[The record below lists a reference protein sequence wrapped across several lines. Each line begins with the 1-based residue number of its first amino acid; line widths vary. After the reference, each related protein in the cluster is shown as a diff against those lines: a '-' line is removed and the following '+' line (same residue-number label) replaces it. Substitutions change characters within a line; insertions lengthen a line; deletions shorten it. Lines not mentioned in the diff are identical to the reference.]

1 VRWDLSSDWN
11 TYSVEKLIEDKILS
25 IGDGYRA
32 KNAELA
38 PTGIPFARVG
48 NIDGGFNFS
57 EADLFPLDSLH
68 KVGEKI
74 GRPGDVVLTS
84 KGTVGRFAFVRS
96 GTPQFVYSPQLS
108 YWRSLDINTIDSRF
122 LFYWIQGEEFIEQA
136 NGVKSQTDMAD
147 YVSLTD
153 QRRMKITL
161 PPVENQRAIARILGA
176 LDDKIE
182 LNRRMNHNLEE
193 MAHALFK
200 SWFVDFDPVTA
211 KAEGRVPFGMN
222 AETASLFPAEFEET
236 GDDYFSEIPNGWTL
250 KNLDDVASYEN
261 GLALQKFPPKG
272 IESLPAIKIRELR
285 QGFADESSDRVSPN
299 IKASCILEDGD
310 IVFSWS
316 GSLMIDLWCGGRGA
330 LNQHL
335 FKVTSE
341 NYPKWFYYF
350 WTEHH
355 LVDFQDIAE
364 GKATTM
370 GHIQRHHIT
379 SAKVVVPSDEVLKK
393 ADKVFQPL
401 LNSIIKNRIQI
412 KTLATI
418 RDALLPK
425 LLSGELRVKERP

>member
-1 VRWDLSSDWN
+1 M
-11 TYSVEKLIEDKILS
+11 
-25 IGDGYRA
+25 IGDQVTLQR
-32 KNAELA
+32 
-38 PTGIPFARVG
+38 GID
-48 NIDGGFNFS
+48 IT
-57 EADLFPLDSLH
+57 
-68 KVGEKI
+68 KTQQ
-74 GRPGDVVLTS
+74 RPGIVPVVSSGGISSYHDTSFAKAPGVVLGR
-84 KGTVGRFAFVRS
+84 KGTLGTVFYIQEDYWPHDTSLWVRDFH
-96 GTPQFVYSPQLS
+96 GNDARFVYYFFKSISPDLVA
-108 YWRSLDINTIDSRF
+108 LDVGT
-122 LFYWIQGEEFIEQA
+122 A
-136 NGVKSQTDMAD
+136 NPALNRNHVHPIVVDW
-147 YVSLTD
+147 
-153 QRRMKITL
+153 
-161 PPVENQRAIARILGA
+161 PPVPEQQAIARILGA

-182 LNRRMNHNLEE
+182 LNRRMNHTLEE
-193 MAHALFK
+193 MARALFK

-211 KAEGRVPFGMN
+211 KAEGRVSFGMN
-222 AETASLFPAEFEET
+222 AETMSLFPAEFEET
-236 GDDYFSEIPNGWTL
+236 GDDYFSEIPKGWTL

-379 SAKVVVPSDEVLKK
+379 SAKVVVPSDAVLEK

-425 LLSGELRVKERP
+425 LLSGELRVKNVAIGEVE